1 MSEEKSDL
9 SVINREKQRCQLG
22 LRLSD
27 QGQRGGI
34 ITASYLLCR
43 RLSHSKKTVFVN
55 VKLLLLLKF
64 NNARR
69 EGSTGTKISRT
80 ESSGASWFSLKV
92 QQIYAWKVLF
102 TYDGDDVKG
111 EPLFGV
117 TREDKVLTGYLSAP
131 RGTLA
136 DHCSAPHTQHATSSE
151 NPQNH
156 GLSARVGWCRP

>member
-55 VKLLLLLKF
+55 VKLPLLLKF

-80 ESSGASWFSLKV
+80 ESSGRHDLV
-92 QQIYAWKVLF
+92 
-102 TYDGDDVKG
+102 
-111 EPLFGV
+111 
-117 TREDKVLTGYLSAP
+117 
-131 RGTLA
+131 
-136 DHCSAPHTQHATSSE
+136 
-151 NPQNH
+151 
-156 GLSARVGWCRP
+156 